1 MPVVNSHSFY
11 RIMILVIS
19 ILPLLAS
26 GQEFLVDLP
35 VSRYGLPVIKG
46 PHVYQKMIAVDSENE
61 LIDMRTL
68 LPNAKFDVT
77 YAGTNNFLKRKI
89 YPTADLFMRAPAARA
104 LVKASKILKR
114 KGYGLLLYDG
124 YRPYSV
130 TELFYEEIGDT
141 TFVADPRKGSKHN
154 RGMAIDLS
162 MYYLKTGDP
171 VLMPSGYDEASLR
184 AYHDYQGGDSVAL
197 QNRAL
202 LKATMESVGFQVF
215 KYEWWHYDFKGWE
228 ECKTYDIWHEEIRKV
243 NQQLKTANRSN

>member
-1 MPVVNSHSFY
+1 MPTLNPQSFY
-11 RIMILVIS
+11 KIILLRLF
-19 ILPLLAS
+19 ILPLFTS
-26 GQEFLVDLP
+26 GQEPVVDLP

-46 PHVYQKMIAVDSENE
+46 AHVYQKMVEVDSENE
-61 LIDMRTL
+61 LVDMRAL
-68 LPNAKFDVT
+68 LPQARFDVT

-104 LVKASKILKR
+104 LVRASKILKR

-162 MYYLKTGDP
+162 LYFLKTGEP
-171 VLMPSGYDEASLR
+171 VPMPSGYDEASLR
-184 AYHDYQGGDSVAL
+184 AYHDYQGGDLSAL

-202 LKATMESVGFQVF
+202 LRATMESVGFQVF

-228 ECKTYDIWHEEIRKV
+228 KCKTYDIWHEDIRKI
-243 NQQLKTANRSN
+243 NQQLKSGRSIK